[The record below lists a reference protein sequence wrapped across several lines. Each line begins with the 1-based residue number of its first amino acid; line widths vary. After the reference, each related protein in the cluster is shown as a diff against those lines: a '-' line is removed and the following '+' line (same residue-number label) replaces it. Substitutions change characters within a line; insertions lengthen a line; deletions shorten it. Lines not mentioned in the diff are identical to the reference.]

1 MPTSRNS
8 DSPRDGDVHLFLK
21 VVVISRTRPSRLA
34 MEWFSRMDD
43 VTLTA
48 IFEHFANCYVSM
60 PMVGTCRRVFI
71 TWTKK
76 RRQLALEG
84 VKNLKSWLHELD
96 LTAVASGDRHGGQV
110 GVRALRLPLC
120 EIEDLVK

>member
-1 MPTSRNS
+1 
-8 DSPRDGDVHLFLK
+8 
-21 VVVISRTRPSRLA
+21 
-34 MEWFSRMDD
+34 MESFSKMDD
-43 VTLTA
+43 VPLIT
-48 IFEHFANCYVSM
+48 IFEHFANPYVSI

-120 EIEDLVK
+120 EIEDVIK